1 MSRPPT
7 PQVTLAQLA
16 QRLGGE
22 LCGDGATPLVGI
34 NTLERA
40 GPGEISFLANPRY
53 RAQLD
58 ATRAAAVIVSP
69 AERDAT
75 ALPRIVTPNPYL
87 YFARVTGFFHPEE
100 TPPPGIH
107 PSALIEPG
115 PHIAATTSV
124 GPFVH
129 IAAGARIGERCII
142 GAHVDIGRDSEIGD
156 DTRIYPRVVIYH
168 ECVIGRRV
176 ILHSGVVIGADGFGL
191 APDEGRWVK
200 IPQVGRA
207 LIGDDCEIGA
217 NSTVDRG
224 ALDDTVLEQGVK
236 LDNLVQIA
244 HNVRVGA
251 HTAMAA
257 CSGIAGSARIGA
269 HCTIGGN
276 SGVIGHVTV
285 CDHAHIS
292 AFTMVTKSIT
302 QPGQYTSQLP
312 LMSHQQWLKSAAHLR
327 RLDRLAERLSALES
341 RLKACE
347 PEPGAS

>member
-1 MSRPPT
+1 M
-7 PQVTLAQLA
+7 
-16 QRLGGE
+16 
-22 LCGDGATPLVGI
+22 
-34 NTLERA
+34 
-40 GPGEISFLANPRY
+40 
-53 RAQLD
+53 
-58 ATRAAAVIVSP
+58 
-69 AERDAT
+69 
-75 ALPRIVTPNPYL
+75 
-87 YFARVTGFFHPEE
+87 
-100 TPPPGIH
+100 
-107 PSALIEPG
+107 
-115 PHIAATTSV
+115 
-124 GPFVH
+124 
-129 IAAGARIGERCII
+129 
-142 GAHVDIGRDSEIGD
+142 
-156 DTRIYPRVVIYH
+156 
-168 ECVIGRRV
+168 
-176 ILHSGVVIGADGFGL
+176 
-191 APDEGRWVK
+191 K